1 MDQIAA
7 YILRV
12 CCSALI
18 AGVLLTIGGDGPGG
32 KVRRLICGLFM
43 TFVVIS
49 PLKQIHLDEI
59 WELPEEAYRE
69 GQDISAA
76 AQEEAMEE
84 ICSIIIQRTRAYIL
98 DEAGSLDARIEVTA
112 ISLDPDTLEPAGVEL
127 TGQLSPYDRSI
138 LSDYM
143 EDTLGIEKEAQVW
156 KEHNP

>member
-18 AGVLLTIGGDGPGG
+18 AGTLLTIGSDGPGS
-32 KVRRLICGLFM
+32 KVRKLLCGLFM

-59 WELPEEAYRE
+59 WELPEEVYQE
-69 GQDISAA
+69 GQQISAA
-76 AQEEAMEE
+76 AQEQVSEE

-98 DEAGSLDARIEVTA
+98 DEAGSLDARIEVSA
-112 ISLDPDTLEPAGVEL
+112 ISLDPDTLEPVGVEL
-127 TGQLSPYDRSI
+127 TGQLSADDRSV
-138 LSDYM
+138 LSDYI
-143 EDTLGIEKEAQVW
+143 EDTLGIKKEAQVW
-156 KEHNP
+156 KEQNP